1 MLNIRGKSG
10 LTQSNKSA
18 ITKMGW
24 IRKKNRSNFSLV
36 RSDNE
41 KKIWIHRNKL
51 AYVLF
56 SRADHRAGF
65 SSRTNDEGRFGENSR
80 SFLPSDDADDES
92 VAKTLPRRSQIASS
106 RKTSGQAD

>member
-1 MLNIRGKSG
+1 MK
-10 LTQSNKSA
+10 
-18 ITKMGW
+18 
-24 IRKKNRSNFSLV
+24 
-36 RSDNE
+36 
-41 KKIWIHRNKL
+41 KKIRTHRNKL

-65 SSRTNDEGRFGENSR
+65 SSRTDDEGRFGENSR

-106 RKTSGQAD
+106 RKTSGQTDRPEGHQGRYLHEGQALGFTGVNNK